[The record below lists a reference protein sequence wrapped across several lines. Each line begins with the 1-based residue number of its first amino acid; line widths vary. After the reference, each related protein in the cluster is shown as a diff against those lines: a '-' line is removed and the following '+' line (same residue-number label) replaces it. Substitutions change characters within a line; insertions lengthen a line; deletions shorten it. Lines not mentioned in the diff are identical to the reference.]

1 MMLKDILHRLKDGTE
16 INAYYFNADGERV
29 VVYTDLDGKAPAFV
43 RNADVYGI
51 GVSDNGVLM
60 VEVEE
65 P

>member
-1 MMLKDILHRLKDGTE
+1 MMLKDILCRLKDGTE

-29 VVYTDLDGKAPAFV
+29 AVYTDLDGKAPAFV

-51 GVSDNGVLM
+51 AVSDNGVLL

>member
-1 MMLKDILHRLKDGTE
+1 MMLKDILRRLRDGTE
-16 INAYYFNADGERV
+16 INAFYVNEDGERV
-29 VVYTDLDGKAPAFV
+29 AVYTDLDDEVPAFV

-51 GVSDNGVLM
+51 GVSDNGVLL